1 MNVALI
7 IAGGTGTRM
16 KQNIPKQF
24 LNVFDKP
31 VIIYT
36 MEKFQNC
43 REIDAMV
50 IVSVSGWETMLWAYA
65 EQFAITKLKS
75 IVSGGECGQDSIYRG
90 IMEIGKHYAGEDIV
104 LVHDAIRP
112 MVSEE
117 IIEGC
122 IRVVKEKGNAVTV
135 IPCQEAMLETEDQR
149 STTSGYPRE
158 RLKRTQTPQGFYLK
172 DLLEMHREAGK
183 RGIGNSVATCTLA
196 VELGRTVYFSDG
208 SEKNLKLTTVDD
220 LDIFKALLKEEKEG
234 WIKC

>member
-7 IAGGTGTRM
+7 IAGGTGARM

-31 VIIYT
+31 VIVYT
-36 MEKFQNC
+36 LEKFQAC
-43 REIDAMV
+43 REIDA
-50 IVSVSGWETMLWAYA
+50 IVVVAVSGWETMLWAYA

-75 IVSGGECGQDSIYRG
+75 IIAGGACGQDSIYRG
-90 IMEIGKHYAGEDIV
+90 IAEIGKYYTGEDIV

-122 IRVVKEKGNAVTV
+122 IRVVKEKGNAITV
-135 IPCQEAMLETEDQR
+135 IPCQEAMLETKDQE
-149 STTSGYPRE
+149 STVSSYPRE
-158 RLKRTQTPQGFYLK
+158 QLKRTQTPQGFFLQ
-172 DLLEMHREAGK
+172 DLMDMHREAK
-183 RGIGNSVATCTLA
+183 EKGIVNSVATCTLA
-196 VELGRTVYFSDG
+196 VELGRILYFSKG